1 MKSVKKMKFIIIAL
15 VLLLIILIGVFIL
28 INKANNTN
36 TSSKDDIEKRQDTVI
51 KLAQNTVKEKNTYT
65 IIYLND
71 IVQKLFDY
79 IANNS
84 INTVYNLTSLNYIQ
98 KNNITANN
106 VSTIYTNSKGK
117 ITYYIQDVYSIQ
129 TYEEI
134 SYYIYGR
141 TLKNAENKVGDYYI
155 KINVDLQNKTFSI
168 EPLKVDEYNKAK
180 NGEINQIKST
190 DIQINANNKYNVES
204 FSTEKLTRRY
214 INDFIFKMKYI
225 PDVAFSTL
233 DEKYRNKK
241 FSNIDEFK
249 SYIENNSERF
259 NNFILKSYW
268 KDIKNDSIE
277 YEVEDINNYYY
288 KIKAS
293 SGMDYT
299 IILDDYTV
307 ESNEYVQKYN
317 SSSDSTKIAT
327 CINKFFKLI
336 DSKEYKSAYAYLD
349 DTFKQKNFDTVGK
362 FETYAKQNFFN
373 NNTVT
378 ISSAEKVGDI
388 YSCKVQIKSGVSVA
402 AMSKDITVIIKLKEN
417 TDFVMSFSI
426 NK

>member
-1 MKSVKKMKFIIIAL
+1 MKKVKKIIISLL
-15 VLLLIILIGVFIL
+15 VLLIILSIIL
-28 INKANNTN
+28 IILIKQNNNIDENLLPNNELANTKVYASN
-36 TSSKDDIEKRQDTVI
+36 S
-51 KLAQNTVKEKNTYT
+51 VKENNIYT
-65 IIYLND
+65 ILAIDNV
-71 IVQKLFDY
+71 IQNVIDY
-79 IANNS
+79 AKESNKQAL
-84 INTVYNLTSLNYIQ
+84 YNITETNYI
-98 KNNITANN
+98 KRNNISTDN
-106 VSTIYTNSKGK
+106 VITIYENIKK
-117 ITYYIQDVYSIQ
+117 YYIQEMYAFETSTMSEYY
-129 TYEEI
+129 TYGFILKENNDKPEN
-134 SYYIYGR
+134 YYF
-141 TLKNAENKVGDYYI
+141 KVCKDSS
-155 KINVDLQNKTFSI
+155 NSTFSVS
-168 EPLKVDEYNKAK
+168 PLKIDEYNKAK
-180 NGEINQIKST
+180 EGKINKTENESIKS
-190 DIQINANNKYNVES
+190 NLYNKYNYNLYSGKDVA
-204 FSTEKLTRRY
+204 EKY

-225 PDVAFSTL
+225 PDVAFGTL
-233 DEKYRNKK
+233 DEEYRNKK

-249 SYIENNSERF
+249 SYIKNNSERF
-259 NNFILKSYW
+259 DDFIIRSYGREATEN
-268 KDIKNDSIE
+268 ITN
-277 YEVEDINNYYY
+277 YEVEDINNHYY